1 MKIVHYFNLELAAIS
16 TKPHQAPLAAY
27 VCSKLC
33 NIDKKYGERKNV
45 VRKASKDQITL
56 GSLRRGN
63 KQAITNLAL
72 RSHSPK
78 EQGEKQ
84 TKSLFI

>member
-33 NIDKKYGERKNV
+33 SIDKKYGERGKM
-45 VRKASKDQITL
+45 L
-56 GSLRRGN
+56 
-63 KQAITNLAL
+63 
-72 RSHSPK
+72 
-78 EQGEKQ
+78 
-84 TKSLFI
+84 